1 MWKPQ
6 ENHDSWR
13 LDLKQVCT
21 HSPTGR
27 SVYKFSLSDF
37 EWPIRR
43 VNLFLFFHLQRQK
56 AVATA
61 KPNYIL
67 WVWPT
72 FPKYGQ
78 QILGLK
84 NNTFILVIQRMMMFY
99 IYQHWKFIKKKHTPD
114 NKIYSVLSNCPVCL
128 CLYGLFSQQLQH
140 ATCRFRLTRRQASN
154 LMLTY
159 LVFVTPKQ

>member
-27 SVYKFSLSDF
+27 SVYKFSLSNF

-56 AVATA
+56 AVATCCLERPA

-67 WVWPT
+67 GVWPT

-99 IYQHWKFIKKKHTPD
+99 IYQHWKFIKKKNTLQ
-114 NKIYSVLSNCPVCL
+114 ITRYTQCYRTVLCVCVFTVYFHSNYNMQPA
-128 CLYGLFSQQLQH
+128 FSG
-140 ATCRFRLTRRQASN
+140 
-154 LMLTY
+154 
-159 LVFVTPKQ
+159 